1 MLKTQTLSK
10 MDIADIN
17 KEETRMKY
25 AYVTYLGSDDYL
37 IGTLSL
43 YFSLKSGGGTISTC
57 CHDLATSW

>member
-43 YFSLKSGGGTISTC
+43 YFSLKSGGYNIHLLS
-57 CHDLATSW
+57 

>member
-43 YFSLKSGGGTISTC
+43 YFLLKLGGYNIHLLS
-57 CHDLATSW
+57 

>member
-1 MLKTQTLSK
+1 

-43 YFSLKSGGGTISTC
+43 YFLLKLGGYNIHLLS
-57 CHDLATSW
+57 